1 MNPKNTISILGI
13 IAVFAINSLSFAS
26 GETPETLCIPYDQM
40 IEAIEN
46 IPKHLP
52 VSEKNN
58 VYTVVKNSHG
68 ALTVTI
74 DGLSVMFFD
83 SRDSDPKKWGSISN
97 DFIKDTL
104 EKKLDKIGCVATGIN
119 SYDTGKVYSSPRAKN
134 LAQTKF
140 NEYVLLT
147 LSSLKK

>member
-13 IAVFAINSLSFAS
+13 VAVFAINSLSFAS
-26 GETPETLCIPYDQM
+26 GKTPEPLCIPYDQM

-46 IPKHLP
+46 IPKHFP

-83 SRDSDPKKWGSISN
+83 TRDSDPKKWGSVSN

-104 EKKLDKIGCVATGIN
+104 EKKL
-119 SYDTGKVYSSPRAKN
+119 
-134 LAQTKF
+134 
-140 NEYVLLT
+140 E
-147 LSSLKK
+147 